1 MSRKRNSTCLVFG
14 LIFILVALGAGILW
28 VGIPVMVENEFG
40 APDPALNT
48 MQVRQYSLRIL
59 LAKNDLLSS
68 FDPTA
73 FTPYPHT
80 IEEGSTVSQISANL
94 EAARLIRNG
103 DAFRNYLIYKG
114 LDSKVRAGNYLISAS
129 LTPIEIVEIIRA
141 DNPIVS
147 LYIYPGWRAEEI
159 GESLSVAGI
168 QISMTEFMRVVNNP
182 EETQLPEMFQKLDT
196 LEGFLFPGQYELNRG
211 ITPEELVRIMVDKF
225 NEEAMP
231 LIIQNKAQTGL
242 TTIEIVTLASI
253 IQRETL
259 VSSERPTIASVFYN
273 RLKIGMKL
281 ETDPTVQYAVGYTA
295 DSGSW
300 WKKSLSVSDLSIQ
313 SPYNTYRIYGLPPHA
328 ISNPDLDAI
337 ASVLFPVESPYFYFR
352 ANCDGSGAHVFSV
365 TFEEHLSKACQ

>member
-40 APDPALNT
+40 APDPALNSI
-48 MQVRQYSLRIL
+48 QIRQYGLRIL

-168 QISMTEFMRVVNNP
+168 QISMAEFMRVVNSP
-182 EETQLPEMFQKLDT
+182 KETQLPEMFQKLDT
-196 LEGFLFPGQYELNRG
+196 LEGFLFPGQYEVNRG
-211 ITPEELVRIMVDKF
+211 ITPEELVRLMVEKF
-225 NEEAMP
+225 DQEAMP
-231 LIIQNKAQTGL
+231 LIVQNQAQTGL
-242 TTIEIVTLASI
+242 TTKEIVTLASV

-281 ETDPTVQYAVGYTA
+281 ETDPTVQYAVGYTV

-300 WKKSLSVSDLSIQ
+300 WKKALSVSDLSIQ
-313 SPYNTYRIYGLPPHA
+313 SPYNTYVVYGLPPHA
-328 ISNPDLDAI
+328 ISNPDLDSI
-337 ASVLFPVESPYFYFR
+337 ASVLFPVESPYYYFR